1 MAGVWYIGQSDS
13 HIPAAEAATAAWTA
27 AFPPHKLAGAVEFC
41 QAEILNLI
49 IDNLVNATPQTLSD
63 PKTTPPEEMEAKYTR
78 TVSMSLIS
86 YANLLEAIEKTV
98 PEKHKP
104 LLDSQKFWKLAKH
117 KAGNIRKAT
126 NLYIY
131 FACLSIYW
139 FVCIHLNLKTA
150 KPIGPKFCVE
160 PHLTP
165 GKVYG

>member
-86 YANLLEAIEKTV
+86 YANLLEAIDRGRFMDDQNK
-98 PEKHKP
+98 KIAFNK
-104 LLDSQKFWKLAKH
+104 
-117 KAGNIRKAT
+117 I
-126 NLYIY
+126 
-131 FACLSIYW
+131 
-139 FVCIHLNLKTA
+139 
-150 KPIGPKFCVE
+150 
-160 PHLTP
+160 
-165 GKVYG
+165 